1 MTEFEKKLQELKP
14 LMALTDFESV
24 TKKEALLQWIEANS
38 EGEENQVALNSFIES
53 GIEEAKTSIEV
64 LRNQIGSVY
73 ELLPISY
80 IAKHYFGKSRAWLY
94 QRINGNKVR
103 GKMYSLSEEQKEI
116 FNNAIQDI
124 SKQIGSVRLA

>member
-1 MTEFEKKLQELKP
+1 
-14 LMALTDFESV
+14 MALTDFESV